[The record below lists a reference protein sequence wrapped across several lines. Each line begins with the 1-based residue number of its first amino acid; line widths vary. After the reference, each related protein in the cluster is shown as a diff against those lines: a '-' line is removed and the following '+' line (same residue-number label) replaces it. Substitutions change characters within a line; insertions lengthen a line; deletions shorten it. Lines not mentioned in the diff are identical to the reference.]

1 MKYVVQIVDHTNGQR
16 TEPFV
21 TETRSLVK
29 TLMECTLPREN
40 LILCVGYIPED
51 NHEMQ
56 ISGNPLMTIDTFL
69 KANNIIED
77 AELIEETAH
86 A

>member
-1 MKYVVQIVDHTNGQR
+1 MRYVIQIIDHTNGQR

-21 TETRSLVK
+21 TDTKALVETLLKASLPK
-29 TLMECTLPREN
+29 EN

-51 NHEMQ
+51 DHEMQ
-56 ISGNPLMTIDTFL
+56 ISGNPLMTIETFL

-77 AELIEETAH
+77 AELTEETAH

>member
-21 TETRSLVK
+21 TETKSLVE
-29 TLMECTLPREN
+29 TLLESTLPREN
-40 LILCVGYIPED
+40 LILCVGYIPEED
-51 NHEMQ
+51 NEMQ

-77 AELIEETAH
+77 VELTEETAH